1 MSNVIDIKTLIIAN
15 RALIDAK
22 RQKAA
27 LEAELLSQGDKVHD
41 GENYKAIVKDGRITL
56 IAKKKKKAPVEDIIA

>member
-27 LEAELLSQGDKVHD
+27 LEAELLSQGNKVHESD
-41 GENYKAIVKDGRITL
+41 NYKAIVKDGKITL
-56 IAKKKKKAPVEDIIA
+56 IAKKKKNAPVEDIIA